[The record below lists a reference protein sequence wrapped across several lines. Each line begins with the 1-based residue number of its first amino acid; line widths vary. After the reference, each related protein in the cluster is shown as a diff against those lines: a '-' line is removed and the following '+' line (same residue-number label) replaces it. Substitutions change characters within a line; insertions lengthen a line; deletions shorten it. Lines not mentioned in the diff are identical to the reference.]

1 MNHQRGL
8 ARNQTLLLPERLEE
22 YIAPDNPV
30 RFLDA
35 FVATLDLHA
44 LGFTKAHCADT
55 GRPPYDPADLLRLYL
70 YGYLHRVRS
79 SRLLEAECHRNV
91 EVIWLLGK
99 LAPDFKTLADF
110 RRDNLQPLQATARQ
124 FTVLCRK
131 LDLFGGQLVG
141 IDGTKLAGV
150 NSKAANFNEKKL
162 QELLGRADAQIAA
175 YLQQLDQ
182 ADATEPGAPTPT
194 RAELEAK
201 IAALRDKHDWHDELL
216 ASLRAD
222 GERQVSVTD
231 EHARRMRAGG
241 GGSVVGYNAQ
251 AAVDAQH
258 KLIVAADVTNE
269 ETDLRQLSG
278 MARQTKEALGV
289 EQLEVV
295 ADTGYCSTSEVV
307 TCQAHGI
314 TPYVPQAD
322 TSANPAQGRYG
333 KSQFRY
339 DAQQDVYVCPAGAE
353 LTYRFST
360 EEKGRHLR
368 YYRARGCGQCALK
381 AHCTRNQGNRTITRE
396 EDEAVMEAMAARVQ
410 AHPEKMQLRKQL
422 CEHPFGTIK
431 RFFGYS
437 YFLMKGLA
445 KVRCEWSLMTLAY
458 NLKRVLN
465 LVSFAE
471 LMNAVGA
478 SAPQSA

>member
-8 ARNQTLLLPERLEE
+8 DRHQTLLLPERLEE
-22 YIAPDNPV
+22 YIAPDSPV

-35 FVATLDLHA
+35 FVASLDLHA
-44 LGFTKAHCADT
+44 LGFAKAHCADT

-110 RRDNLQPLQATARQ
+110 RRDNLKPLQAVARQ
-124 FTVLCRK
+124 FTLLCQK

-141 IDGTKLAGV
+141 IDGTKLAAV
-150 NSKAANFNEKKL
+150 NSKDANFNQKKL
-162 QELLGRADAQIAA
+162 EELLAHTDTRIAE
-175 YLQQLDQ
+175 YLQELDQ
-182 ADATEPGAPTPT
+182 ADAAEPQSPTPT

-201 IAALRDKHDWHDELL
+201 IASLQDKRDWHQELL
-216 ASLRAD
+216 EQLH
-222 GERQVSVTD
+222 GEGDTQVSVND
-231 EHARRMRAGG
+231 EQARRMRAGG
-241 GGSVVGYNAQ
+241 GGSVVGYNVQ
-251 AAVDAQH
+251 AAVDDKN
-258 KLIVAADVTNE
+258 KLIAAADVTNE

-278 MARQTKEALGV
+278 MAREAKENLGV

-295 ADTGYCSTSEVV
+295 ADTGYCTTAEVV
-307 TCQAHGI
+307 ECERHGI
-314 TPYVPQAD
+314 RAYVARAD
-322 TSANPAQGRYG
+322 TSANTAQGLFG
-333 KSQFRY
+333 KSRFIY
-339 DAQQDVYVCPAGAE
+339 DAEQDVYVCPAGAE
-353 LTYRFST
+353 LRYRFST
-360 EEKGRHLR
+360 DEKDRQVR
-368 YYRARGCGQCALK
+368 YYRARGCKTCALRSQ
-381 AHCTRNQGNRTITRE
+381 CTRNQGNRTITRE
-396 EDEAVMEAMAARVQ
+396 QDEAVMEAMAARVK

-431 RFFGYS
+431 RFLGYT
-437 YFLMKGLA
+437 YFLMKGLV

-465 LVSFAE
+465 LVSFAQ
-471 LMNAVGA
+471 LMQAVGA
-478 SAPQSA
+478 KMPRRA